1 MPRANRFFIPDQV
14 LHVTHRCH
22 KQDYLLRFHKD
33 RRNWIR
39 WLFEAR
45 KRYDLK
51 VLNYMVTS
59 NHVHLLVTAAQLD
72 TLQRSMQ
79 LIAGRTAQEYNQRKH
94 RKGAY
99 WSLSAS
105 CLSRHLFIHE
115 LREDRYHATVVETN
129 EHLWR
134 CLVYI
139 DLNMVRA
146 GIVQHPSEWRDCG
159 YHEIQHPPQ
168 RRRIIDRQ
176 LLMRLL
182 NIKGERALQQTHRQW
197 IEATI
202 ASGSLEKDTK
212 WTRSLAVGS
221 QAFVT
226 DIKGQLGIKSKYRQ
240 IDQDA
245 DSYILREPE
254 FAYTP
259 LFEGK
264 TGI

>member
-22 KQDYLLRFHKD
+22 KQDYLLKFHRD

-39 WLFEAR
+39 WLFEAK
-45 KRYDLK
+45 KRYGLQ

-59 NHVHLLVTAAQLD
+59 NHVHLLVTTTQHD

-99 WSLSAS
+99 W
-105 CLSRHLFIHE
+105 
-115 LREDRYHATVVETN
+115 EDRYHATVVETN

-146 GIVQHPSEWRDCG
+146 GVVKHPSEWRDCG

-182 NIKGERALQQTHRQW
+182 NINSERELQQAHRQW
-197 IEATI
+197 IETTI
-202 ASGSLEKDTK
+202 ASGSLDKDAK
-212 WTRSLAVGS
+212 WTSSLAVGS
-221 QAFVT
+221 EEFVAG
-226 DIKGQLGIKSKYRQ
+226 IKGQLGVKSRYRQ

-245 DSYILREPE
+245 DTYILREPQLS
-254 FAYTP
+254 YTP

-264 TGI
+264 NGHLSAIKNP

>member
-22 KQDYLLRFHKD
+22 KQDYLLKFHKD

-45 KRYDLK
+45 KRYGLQ
-51 VLNYMVTS
+51 VLNYMVTA
-59 NHVHLLVTAAQLD
+59 NHVHLLVNTTQHN
-72 TLQRSMQ
+72 TLQCSMQ

-99 WSLSAS
+99 W
-105 CLSRHLFIHE
+105 
-115 LREDRYHATVVETN
+115 EDRYHATVVETN

-146 GIVQHPSEWRDCG
+146 GVVKHPSEWRDCG

-182 NIKGERALQQTHRQW
+182 KIKSERELQQTHRHW
-197 IEATI
+197 IEATLT
-202 ASGSLEKDTK
+202 SGSLEKDTK
-212 WTRSLAVGS
+212 WSGSLAVGS
-221 QAFVT
+221 EEFVT
-226 DIKGQLGIKSKYRQ
+226 SIKGKLGIKSKYRQ

-245 DSYILREPE
+245 DSYVLREPDLS
-254 FAYTP
+254 YQP

-264 TGI
+264 NGHLSVIK